1 MFMKILKRIKKHLI
15 LVIIQTCFDESNN
28 LIAGKMKD
36 ETGGVPIDEL
46 VGVNPKIYLF

>member
-1 MFMKILKRIKKHLI
+1 MKILKRIKKHLI
-15 LVIIQTCFDESNN
+15 LVIIQTYFDESNK

-46 VGVNPKIYLF
+46 VGVNPKMYSF